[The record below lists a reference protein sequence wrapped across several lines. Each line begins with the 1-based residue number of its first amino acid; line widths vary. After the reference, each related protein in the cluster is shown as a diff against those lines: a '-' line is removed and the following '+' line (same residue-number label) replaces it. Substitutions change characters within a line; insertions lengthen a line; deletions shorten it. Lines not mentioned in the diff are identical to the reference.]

1 MKKGG
6 EKMEYIPIQCKSAI
20 RKVRGGM
27 PYQHDVN
34 IYRGCEHGCLYCY
47 ALYSHDYLD
56 DEKFYDHI
64 YYKENIVEIL
74 EKEISKPSWQKNI
87 INFGSVSDSYQPCEK
102 ELGLMREVL
111 KLMIRYQNPV
121 NISTKSTL
129 ILRDID
135 LLAELSKVAAVNLTC
150 TVTCADESIQQVI
163 EPRAATSLERMKV
176 LQILKQK
183 TNASVGI
190 LMMPIIPYITDS
202 YENIE
207 AIYKLAQ
214 QIDLDYIV
222 PGTLYLRGKTKPYFL
237 NSIRQY
243 DENLYWK
250 LKHLYPKGSC
260 LKEYKKEFY
269 QSLNQIRK
277 KYDLE
282 NRVLKDTHK
291 DE

>member
-1 MKKGG
+1 
-6 EKMEYIPIQCKSAI
+6 MEYIPIQCKSAI

-64 YYKENIVEIL
+64 YYKENIVEVL

-87 INFGSVSDSYQPCEK
+87 INFGSVSDSYQSCEK
-102 ELGLMREVL
+102 DLLLMREVL

-129 ILRDID
+129 ILRDLD
-135 LLAELSKVAAVNLTC
+135 LLSELSKVADVNITC
-150 TVTCADESIQQVI
+150 TITCADETIQRII
-163 EPRAATSLERMKV
+163 EPHAATSLERMKV

-202 YENIE
+202 YENME

-214 QIDLDYIV
+214 QIDLDYVV

-250 LKHLYPKGSC
+250 LKQLYSKGSC
-260 LKEYKKEFY
+260 SKEYKKVIY
-269 QSLNQIRK
+269 QNLNLVRK
-277 KYDLE
+277 KYNLE
-282 NRVLKDTHK
+282 NKVLKDMNENK
-291 DE
+291 

>member
-1 MKKGG
+1 
-6 EKMEYIPIQCKSAI
+6 MEYIAIQCKSAI

-27 PYQHDVN
+27 PYRHDVN

-64 YYKENIVEIL
+64 YYKENIVDVL
-74 EKEISKPSWQKNI
+74 EKEISKKSWNKDI

-102 ELGLMREVL
+102 ELCLMREVL
-111 KLMIRYQNPV
+111 KLMIRYQNPI

-129 ILRDID
+129 ILRDLD
-135 LLAELSKVAAVNLTC
+135 LLAELSKVAAVNITC
-150 TVTCADESIQQVI
+150 SVTCADETIQKII
-163 EPRAATSLERMKV
+163 EPHASTSLERMKV
-176 LQILKQK
+176 LQIIKQK

-202 YENIE
+202 YENME
-207 AIYKLAQ
+207 AIYQLAK
-214 QIDLDYIV
+214 QIGLDYVV

-250 LKHLYPKGSC
+250 LKQLYPKGSC
-260 LKEYKKEFY
+260 LKEYKIDIYKR
-269 QSLNQIRK
+269 LKTIRK
-277 KYDLE
+277 EYQLE
-282 NRVLKDTHK
+282 SQIEIKK
-291 DE
+291 

>member
-183 TNASVGI
+183 TN
-190 LMMPIIPYITDS
+190 
-202 YENIE
+202 
-207 AIYKLAQ
+207 
-214 QIDLDYIV
+214 LDYIV

-282 NRVLKDTHK
+282 NKVLKDTHK

>member
-1 MKKGG
+1 
-6 EKMEYIPIQCKSAI
+6 MEYIPIQCKSAI

-64 YYKENIVEIL
+64 YYKENIVEVL

-102 ELGLMREVL
+102 ELELMRDVL

-135 LLAELSKVAAVNLTC
+135 LLAELSKVADVNLTC
-150 TVTCADESIQQVI
+150 TVTCADESIQRII

-260 LKEYKKEFY
+260 LKDYKKEIY

-282 NRVLKDTHK
+282 NKVLEDMNK
-291 DE
+291 EE

>member
-1 MKKGG
+1 
-6 EKMEYIPIQCKSAI
+6 MEYIPIQCKSAI

-260 LKEYKKEFY
+260 LK
-269 QSLNQIRK
+269 
-277 KYDLE
+277 
-282 NRVLKDTHK
+282 
-291 DE
+291 